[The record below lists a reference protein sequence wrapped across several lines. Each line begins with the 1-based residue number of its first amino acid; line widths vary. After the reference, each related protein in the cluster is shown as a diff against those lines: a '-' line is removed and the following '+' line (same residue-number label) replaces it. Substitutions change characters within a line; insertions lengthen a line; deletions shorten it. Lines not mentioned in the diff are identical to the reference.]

1 MGGRNT
7 ESCAFPYWRIF
18 VTFVGVSK
26 KYIVTP
32 KMVTKIFEERGEG
45 GESREL
51 EQGEFGKGKNEG
63 LMKVGLEKMKEG

>member
-7 ESCAFPYWRIF
+7 ESFAFPYWRIF

-32 KMVTKIFEERGEG
+32 KMVTKIFEGGRGKVK
-45 GESREL
+45 
-51 EQGEFGKGKNEG
+51 GEFGKGKNKG
-63 LMKVGLEKMKEG
+63 LMKVWLGKMKEGWIWD